1 MMVRTIEQR
10 LIERVRRGEDPFPKT
25 AMERLQ
31 EHVRT
36 ALANGT
42 LSEDFG
48 PEAGLIRAISKAAAR
63 GDTDF
68 LNRLTGR
75 HLRPEVR

>member
-1 MMVRTIEQR
+1 
-10 LIERVRRGEDPFPKT
+10 
-25 AMERLQ
+25 MERLQ

-75 HLRPEVR
+75 HLRPGVR